1 MAAPISQLLVNNLAF
16 MLVSTKYKIVFSIKE
31 LHIRNIVILIL
42 SANIEFTNIIK
53 KLMKLISTLVLLIV
67 ISCMG
72 IKAQKAIL
80 ISEDSMKFG
89 KSRMNGLTVI
99 IPEVNYDKTLKAWTK
114 DLQAHS
120 KSKLV
125 TENGEM
131 SIFGAIIKDVTPNP
145 INVFSKLMNLDS
157 TLKLTV
163 VFEVKKDQYI
173 DRSTGET
180 EFNNAKK
187 YLKEFAKTQY
197 IDLAKNQADAEDKK
211 LHDLESNLSSLE
223 REKSRL
229 QKSIESA
236 KKTIVTENENITTQK
251 NEVDSVSSEITVQNS
266 ELSSMNEGPVK
277 KEKTNYINGLEKQK
291 KKAQN
296 SIESSETRINK
307 ANAEIEKANSDIPN
321 NEKMQEE
328 VKGKIENQKTVYQ
341 KYTGKIKTINSY

>member
-1 MAAPISQLLVNNLAF
+1 VTIIINNQLL
-16 MLVSTKYKIVFSIKE
+16 
-31 LHIRNIVILIL
+31 
-42 SANIEFTNIIK
+42 
-53 KLMKLISTLVLLIV
+53 MKSISTLLLLLLL
-67 ISCMG
+67 SSTG
-72 IKAQKAIL
+72 IRAQKAIL

-125 TENGEM
+125 TEDGEM
-131 SIFGAIIKDVTPNP
+131 SIFGAIIKDVAPNP
-145 INVFSKLMNLDS
+145 VNVFSKLMNLDS

-173 DRSTGET
+173 DRSAGET
-180 EFNNAKK
+180 QFKGAKN

-197 IDLAKNQADAEDKK
+197 IDLAKNQSEAEDKK
-211 LHDLESNLSSLE
+211 LRELESNFSSLA

-236 KKTIVTENENITTQK
+236 KKTIETENENISKQK
-251 NEVDSVSSEITVQNS
+251 IEVDSVSSQITVQNS
-266 ELSSMNEGPVK
+266 ELSSLDEGPAK

-291 KKAQN
+291 KRAQN
-296 SIESSETRINK
+296 SIESAQTRIIK
-307 ANAEIEKANSDIPN
+307 ANAEIEKANSEIPD

-328 VKGKIENQKTVYQ
+328 VKGKIESQQAVCQ
-341 KYTGKIKTINSY
+341 KYADKIKTIKSF

>member
-1 MAAPISQLLVNNLAF
+1 
-16 MLVSTKYKIVFSIKE
+16 
-31 LHIRNIVILIL
+31 
-42 SANIEFTNIIK
+42 
-53 KLMKLISTLVLLIV
+53 MKSISTLVLLV
-67 ISCMG
+67 LLFSTG

-89 KSRMNGLTVI
+89 KSHMNGLTVI

-114 DLQAHS
+114 DLQSHS

-125 TENGEM
+125 TEDGEM
-131 SIFGAIIKDVTPNP
+131 SIFGAIIKEVAPNP
-145 INVFSKLMNLDS
+145 VNVFSKLMNLDS

-173 DRSTGET
+173 DRSAGET
-180 EFNNAKK
+180 QFKNAKN

-197 IDLAKNQADAEDKK
+197 IDLAKNQSEAENKK
-211 LHDLESNLSSLE
+211 LRELESNFSSLA

-236 KKTIVTENENITTQK
+236 KKTIATENENISKQK
-251 NEVDSVSSEITVQNS
+251 IGVDSISSQITVQNS
-266 ELSSMNEGPVK
+266 ELSSMDEGPAK

-291 KKAQN
+291 KRAQN

-307 ANAEIEKANSDIPN
+307 ANAEIEKANSEIPD

-328 VKGKIENQKTVYQ
+328 VKGKIESQQAVCQ
-341 KYTGKIKTINSY
+341 KYTDKIKTIGSY